1 MSNNNNRNITNSS
14 FTSAF
19 IDLAT
24 YDELEKSMYGGSD
37 SLVYFVRE
45 TRKSTW
51 FTQCPVMLSKCN
63 GIAQFDAK
71 WSVSISRAGDY
82 LLGTWLSV
90 KTPLVELDESGAIPT
105 YTIRPATAHAAAYQ
119 QPPLTL
125 SEIGAIAG
133 VTADEIGKWNNL
145 SKNPNGDWM
154 TAVGQTLLL
163 GDPNI
168 TIPYCIAWTP
178 NFMHALLEECSI
190 TFNDLVAAK
199 FESSHLDFWAAF
211 TVPVSKQAGYA
222 EMIGA
227 SLPTAGKKLMPQ
239 TCNLPLPFF
248 YSRDSGVGLPTAALP
263 YSDMRI
269 NFKFRA
275 VKDLILVFE
284 DNVTN
289 SCSQLINGSAVKS
302 SIGKLYNGNIN
313 FKDEPIF
320 DKNAVQVW
328 ANYAIVSNEERKR
341 MACAPRNILIEQ
353 FQSEPPHTI
362 TQKYDKN
369 NHTTHIIKKDI
380 RFSYAVK
387 VLFFA
392 LKNIS
397 NTSIH
402 CNYSTGIPVLN
413 GVNED
418 VCTTSD
424 HSFWEKGWETTEETT
439 VRNALGAPGVL
450 FRKLSH
456 IKSIKIERRSLKNGD
471 TMRYDADPN
480 INDSKKIKIHSIQ
493 PNPHT
498 LNIYIQNAIDA
509 WGGSVNNANWGLI
522 NYNVDMI
529 EKLSCIMREPKNAT
543 IYGDWML
550 SPNDR
555 ITGYADTAW
564 EALNGYREDLD
575 TPTFVATPQTGVFNT
590 NIPDG
595 KFVLIQTLEPLVLTV
610 IYYLFPGPPQNPVW
624 PKLNAAA
631 FVDPTGATVLT
642 QGDLANAT
650 INLDTWLPGA
660 AGIVLNANGEPTQ
673 DITIYQSFEL
683 GGIQYKRI
691 DASFDLVIK
700 KGLLVEWQAPAGH
713 AVPNDNNWAGAIKY
727 AGGDS
732 NWWGADQ
739 YVYHWTPNIQINDVV
754 ELDVEYITEVLIKV
768 TMTGN
773 PAACGGSG
781 CDVYN
786 FQITSPASMA
796 TPVGVSA
803 LIDEFLQNV
812 TYKFDLSDPTCAG
825 HNLIVTVGTDYQSN
839 LVAGFTPTNIA
850 AGNAG
855 SLSTLIPNQQTNS
868 PCYINSAAAF
878 DRGYVV
884 NVDNAG
890 IKVIENITKQ
900 NVKIVGDYINDQ
912 DFVFTIDSGYV
923 TAEGWA
929 DSWYDAWIGS
939 TSATYSTN
947 DQIPEGKYVRVKH
960 LFTDG
965 ILIFKNSAEHEI
977 NKIPHPTKGTLIE
990 KLHNLFEDKCTT
1002 WHSNKAANTTNNW
1015 LTGISNGNSWGY
1027 YLSHNRLAWN
1037 TLIPKFCLKPK
1048 LCNAKNPSSRISIIY
1063 ENVPRIGFMTTDYYS
1078 QLQPYYHAEKIPH
1091 NTNLF
1096 CDTGLHIYSYS
1107 LDYKML
1113 DPLGSTNFSA
1123 LTNVSIQFE
1132 LENNLSMCNYK
1143 KSNNPNDQLRNVNNA
1158 NQVLLYTKDYIG
1170 HDKMIDTLYQTGNNT
1185 GKHYAG
1191 DWVEL
1196 SYDTMVMAINNN
1208 ILKISGGNAGF
1219 PLV

>member
-1 MSNNNNRNITNSS
+1 MSNINNRNITNSS

-63 GIAQFDAK
+63 GVAQFDAK
-71 WSVSISRAGDY
+71 WSVSISRGGDY

-90 KTPLVELDESGAIPT
+90 KTPLVELDEQGAIPT
-105 YTIRPATAHAAAYQ
+105 YTVRPSTTHAAAYQ
-119 QPPLTL
+119 ANPPTL
-125 SEIGAIAG
+125 SEIADFAG
-133 VTADEIGKWNNL
+133 VTADEVGKWNNL
-145 SKNPNGDWM
+145 SKDANGNWIF
-154 TAVGQTLLL
+154 AAGQTLLL

-178 NFMHALLEECSI
+178 NFMHALVEECSI

-211 TVPVSKQAGYA
+211 TIPASKQAGYA

-269 NFKFRA
+269 NFTFRP

-302 SIGKLYNGNIN
+302 SIGKIYNGNVN

-353 FQSEPPHTI
+353 FQSEPPHTVI
-362 TQKYDKN
+362 QKYDKN
-369 NHTTHIIKKDI
+369 NHTTHIVKKDI

-387 VLFFA
+387 ALFFA
-392 LKNIS
+392 LKNIT
-397 NTSIH
+397 NTSVH
-402 CNYSTGIPVLN
+402 CNYSTGIPVLT
-413 GVNED
+413 GIKED

-424 HSFWEKGWETTEETT
+424 YSFWEKGWEETNETT
-439 VRNALGAPGVL
+439 LRNTLGSPEPL
-450 FRKLSH
+450 FKRLSH
-456 IKSIKIERRSLKNGD
+456 IKSIKIGPRSIKNGD
-471 TMRYDADPN
+471 TIRVDYNSD
-480 INDSKKIKIHSIQ
+480 ITGSKKVKIHSIQ
-493 PNPHT
+493 PNPNN
-498 LNIYIQNAIDA
+498 LNIYIQNYIDA
-509 WGGSVNNANWGLI
+509 WGLGPNLTSNNGGTAWGD
-522 NYNVDMI
+522 VVQAADMM
-529 EKLSCIMREPKNAT
+529 EHLSCIMDTPEDKT
-543 IYGDWML
+543 VYGNFML
-550 SPNDR
+550 TPYDR
-555 ITGYADTAW
+555 VTGYADTAW

-575 TPTFVATPQTGVFNT
+575 TPSFVQVPNTGLVDNS
-590 NIPDG
+590 IPEG
-595 KFVLIQTLEPLVLTV
+595 KYVLIHVLERLVFTTDSKV
-610 IYYLFPGPPQNPVW
+610 NAELFG
-624 PKLNAAA
+624 
-631 FVDPTGATVLT
+631 LT
-642 QGDLANAT
+642 QSQLENQT
-650 INLDTWLPGA
+650 ITPDAWKGNGTTVNL
-660 AGIVLNANGEPTQ
+660 NGESKP
-673 DITIYQSFEL
+673 DIDFSICQSITLNGTEH
-683 GGIQYKRI
+683 KRI
-691 DASFDLVIK
+691 TPTYDIVVK
-700 KGLLVEWQAPAGH
+700 HGGLVEYQGAVTGH
-713 AVPNDNNWAGAIKY
+713 EGGNNVNNWSNAIKY
-727 AGGDS
+727 EGG
-732 NWWGADQ
+732 GANYLLQNQ
-739 YVYHWTPNIQINDVV
+739 YKYHWTPNIQINDIV
-754 ELDVEYITEVLIKV
+754 EIGVDYITEVVIKV
-768 TMTGN
+768 TMVYN
-773 PAACGGSG
+773 AAACGGSG
-781 CDVYN
+781 CDVYH

-796 TPVGVSA
+796 TAPGTSA
-803 LIDEFLQNV
+803 SILEFLRGV
-812 TYKFDLSDPTCAG
+812 TYKFDISDVSCIG
-825 HNLIVTVGTDYQSN
+825 HNLIVTTATDYQSGF
-839 LVAGFTPTNIA
+839 ASGFTPTNVN
-850 AGNAG
+850 AGNVGA
-855 SLSTLIPNQQTNS
+855 LSTFIPNETTSS
-868 PCYINSAAAF
+868 PVYINSAAGNG
-878 DRGYVV
+878 RSYVV
-884 NVDNAG
+884 SLFG
-890 IKVIENITKQ
+890 IRIEDNITKQ

-912 DFVFTIDSGYV
+912 DFVYSMLSGDV

-929 DSWYDAWIGS
+929 DTWYDAWIGP
-939 TSATYSTN
+939 TSITYSTN
-947 DQIPEGKYVRVKH
+947 DQIPEGKYVRIKH
-960 LFTDG
+960 NDFPGG
-965 ILIFKNSAEHEI
+965 ILVFKNSAEHEI
-977 NKIPHPTKGTLIE
+977 NKTAHPIKGTILE
-990 KLHNLFEDKCTT
+990 NLSSALQDKCLE
-1002 WHSNKAANTTNNW
+1002 WLSNKAVNSTNNW
-1015 LTGISNGNSWGY
+1015 LTGISNGNTWGY

-1037 TLIPKFCLKPK
+1037 TLVPKFCLKPK
-1048 LCNAKNPSSRISIIY
+1048 LCNAKNPSSRVSIIY
-1063 ENVPRIGFMTTDYYS
+1063 ENVARIGFMSTDYYS
-1078 QLQPYYHAEKIPH
+1078 QLQPYYHAENIPT
-1091 NTNLF
+1091 NTDLF

-1123 LTNVSIQFE
+1123 LTNVSVQFE

-1143 KSNNPNDQLRNVNNA
+1143 KTNNPNDQFRNVNNA
-1158 NQVLLYTKDYIG
+1158 NQVLLYSKDSVG
-1170 HDKMIDTLYQTGNNT
+1170 HEKMIDTLYQTGNTT
-1185 GKHYAG
+1185 GKHIAG